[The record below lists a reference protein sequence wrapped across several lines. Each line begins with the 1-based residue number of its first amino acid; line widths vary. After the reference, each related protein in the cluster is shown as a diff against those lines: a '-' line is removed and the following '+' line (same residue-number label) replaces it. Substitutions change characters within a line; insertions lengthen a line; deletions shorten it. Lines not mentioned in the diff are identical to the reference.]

1 MYAGFILC
9 IQGDNKNSSTPTWR
23 ANATYEEVV
32 QSFFVSDLTDLETDL
47 ITEKKFVSL
56 TTESIFKVPFG
67 FCKSIRK
74 VKFDNPIFLGT
85 CKDFSITIVDSS
97 QSTPLGLF
105 DSPKGS
111 IQGSVSGGS
120 FEDSYYDISVDIYD
134 DHIHEG
140 VTCTAYEKLDS
151 TYSNCVENVVTSQL
165 LSWYSCLPPW
175 INS

>member
-105 DSPKGS
+105 DFPKE
-111 IQGSVSGGS
+111 VSR
-120 FEDSYYDISVDIYD
+120 EVPPVEALRIHIMIY
-134 DHIHEG
+134 
-140 VTCTAYEKLDS
+140 
-151 TYSNCVENVVTSQL
+151 L
-165 LSWYSCLPPW
+165 L
-175 INS
+175 IFMMIIFMRV